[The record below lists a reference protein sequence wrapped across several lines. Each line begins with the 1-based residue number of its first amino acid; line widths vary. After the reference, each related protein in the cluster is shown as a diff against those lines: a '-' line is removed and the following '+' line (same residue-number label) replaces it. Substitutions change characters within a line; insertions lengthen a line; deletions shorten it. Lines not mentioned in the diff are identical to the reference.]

1 MALREIGRI
10 MARAMN
16 RRHSR
21 SKTLTQFACA
31 FAASA
36 AFFAAVE
43 ANCQTPGR
51 FLATLPV
58 LTTTRQAHSLSFQEA
73 SRAYPVQLRGV
84 VTFYDPYQGGN
95 PALFIADATGGIFVK
110 SGAHTILP
118 IHAGSVVEVSGVT
131 DPGGYAPIIVGP
143 RISIDADSR
152 PLPTPR
158 RATLP
163 LLLTGAMDGQFVEV
177 EGLVHSVASEGMH
190 VVLTLATTD
199 GLITATTLKQDGAN
213 YAGLIDSKVLI
224 PAVAGPLID
233 NKRQMIGVRLLFPDF
248 KAITVEEP
256 APDDPFNLPT
266 RPLNRLL
273 EYSPSQTLQH
283 RVHVRGRV
291 TLHWPGQKLCILDR
305 NDGICVRTTDQAS
318 VQEGELVD
326 LTGFPERES
335 FHATL
340 SDVQIR
346 RAGDS
351 FAVPAEK
358 ISADEPF
365 HGDHTGEL
373 VGVDGQL
380 IGTTQVMGNPAL
392 LLSSGQTV
400 FTAVLPA
407 AMRNHGNDRRPAWV
421 EGSTVRVTG
430 VFLGIIDAGQVT
442 RQEGVSRLESFQ
454 ILLRSPA
461 DVVVIK
467 TPSWWN
473 GAHALTVLGVLA
485 ILTLSILCWVVVLR
499 KRVEEQTLVIR
510 RSEEKF
516 RHLAHHDSLTGLSVR
531 SVLHEALETAVATA
545 KVNRTPF
552 ALLMMDVDNFKIV
565 NDTLGHATGDEVLR
579 IVAERIQASLRKTD
593 TVARIGGDEFAAL
606 LPGVHSMEEGRR
618 IATHVLAQVSA
629 PIFVRGC
636 EVPVS
641 VSVGVTDYPAGG
653 EDSTS
658 LMQNADTAMYRAK
671 ALGRNRY
678 QLFSVNMAKDDELK
692 LDPHPRHVT
701 V

>member
-1 MALREIGRI
+1 
-10 MARAMN
+10 
-16 RRHSR
+16 
-21 SKTLTQFACA
+21 
-31 FAASA
+31 
-36 AFFAAVE
+36 
-43 ANCQTPGR
+43 
-51 FLATLPV
+51 
-58 LTTTRQAHSLSFQEA
+58 
-73 SRAYPVQLRGV
+73 

-163 LLLTGAMDGQFVEV
+163 LLLTGALDGQFVEV

-273 EYSPSQTLQH
+273 EYSPSQPLQH

-326 LTGFPERES
+326 MTGFPERES

-346 RAGDS
+346 QAGDS

-407 AMRNHGNDRRPAWV
+407 AMRNHGNDHRPAWV

-692 LDPHPRHVT
+692 LDPHPRHAT
-701 V
+701 A